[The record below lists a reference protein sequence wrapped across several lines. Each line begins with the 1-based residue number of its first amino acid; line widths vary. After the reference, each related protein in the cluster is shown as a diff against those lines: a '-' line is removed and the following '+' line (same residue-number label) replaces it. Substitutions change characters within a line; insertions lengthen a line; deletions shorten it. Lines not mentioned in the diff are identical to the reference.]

1 MNKISYDVIFVGGG
15 PANLAAAH
23 RLVDIAIETGLAVR
37 IAVFEKAKEFGSH
50 ILSGAVS
57 NPRSIAKLFPDYLT
71 CGFPLEGVCTE
82 SRLTFLGNNRT
93 LHVPHFATPG
103 EMKKEGYL
111 ILSLSDVC
119 RYMAD
124 KLVEKSQDIPGVIVD
139 LYPGF
144 GASSIVYDGQ
154 RVIGVKVDATGEELK
169 DTCFAK
175 VVVFGDKQYLSK
187 DLYKKYNL
195 ADSEQAWAV
204 GVKEVWETERD
215 YSGRVW
221 HLMGYPLLDGG
232 VGGGFIY
239 GMKNNRLAIG
249 MVVALDSPNP
259 EIAPPQLLQEF
270 KKHPFVQELLSGGK
284 IVRYGAAM
292 LPEGGYFTLPRRFA
306 VDGAML
312 TGDALGALD
321 LKGFSGID
329 KAMETGICAAE
340 TIALALGSNDFS
352 ESQLA
357 IYQQRVM
364 DGWVGQELYASRY
377 YRFALGHS
385 PKVFGEMLPKFVER
399 YERSGLIA
407 AGLGAFLATSAG
419 LIGEGLRMLKMM
431 NGSADFGPIGFAED
445 RSHIKAE
452 YKRPLLTEPDGYAR
466 QTIYSTADV
475 LFYARTHYRE
485 GLQHIDELSADTCI
499 RCIKR
504 FAAAGAPPPCV
515 GDCTA
520 EVHEVREK
528 DGEQMHF
535 MNCENCV
542 QCRTCEIVC
551 PEWNLRLNPAAGGGG
566 PDFQNM

>member
-1 MNKISYDVIFVGGG
+1 MKKISYDVIFVGGG

-23 RLVDIAIETGLAVR
+23 RLVDIVRETGQAVR
-37 IAVFEKAKEFGSH
+37 IAIFEKAKEFGAH

-71 CGFPLEGVCTE
+71 SGFPLEGVCDD
-82 SRLTFLGNNRT
+82 SKLTLLGINKSLN
-93 LHVPHFATPG
+93 VPHFATPA

-111 ILSLSDVC
+111 ILSLSNVC

-124 KLVEKSQDIPGVIVD
+124 NLLEKSQDLPGVVVD

-144 GASSIVYDGQ
+144 GASAIVYDGQ
-154 RVIGVKVDATGEELK
+154 RVIGVTVDSTGDELK
-169 DTCFAK
+169 DTCFGK

-187 DLYKKYNL
+187 DLYRKYNL

-204 GVKEVWETERD
+204 GVKEIWETERD
-215 YSGRVW
+215 YSGKVW

-249 MVVALDSPNP
+249 MVVGLDSPNP

-284 IVRYGAAM
+284 IIRYGAAM
-292 LPEGGYFTLPRRFA
+292 LPEGGYFTLPRKFA
-306 VDGAML
+306 VDGALL
-312 TGDALGALD
+312 TGDALGVLD

-329 KAMETGICAAE
+329 KAMETGICAAD
-340 TIALALGSNDFS
+340 TIALALGSDDFS

-364 DGWVGQELYASRY
+364 EGWVGKELYAARY

-385 PKVFGEMLPKFVER
+385 PKIFGQMLPKFVEL
-399 YERSGLIA
+399 YEQDGLIA
-407 AGLGAFLATSAG
+407 AGLGAFLATSSG
-419 LIGEGLRMLKMM
+419 VIGEGLRMLKMM
-431 NGSADFGPIGFAED
+431 SGKADIGPICFAED
-445 RSHIKAE
+445 RSHIIPD
-452 YKRPLLTEPDGYAR
+452 YKRPPLPEPQGFAG

-475 LFYARTHYRE
+475 VFYARTHYRE
-485 GLQHIDELSADTCI
+485 ELQHIDELSAETCM

-504 FAAAGAPPPCV
+504 FAAAGAQPPCV

-528 DGEQMHF
+528 DGKNVHF
-535 MNCENCV
+535 MSCENCV

-551 PEWNLRLNPAAGGGG
+551 PERNLRLNPAAGGGG
-566 PDFQNM
+566 PDFQSM